1 MPQPLLDELELIEV
15 EIVTDIMLLEDDDDL
30 VGYVVE
36 TVELDT
42 TTIEMLITLDEEIEV
57 TDIFAVEVMVEVE
70 LLEEEVEIA
79 IAELEEIEELL
90 DVHIEEMVE
99 IVYGEMVELEE
110 VLEMVAQINDDVC
123 DEMVDAQCIET
134 DELEVVEDNE
144 TVKVE
149 LVDIDEMFYEDNID
163 SYQPEEHYIIVVLYD
178 VVETDEL
185 DDTHLSIGIL
195 LDMKHMEELDEMVEP
210 EQMLKCS
217 TKH

>member
-1 MPQPLLDELELIEV
+1 MPQLLLDELELIEV

-36 TVELDT
+36 AVELDT

-70 LLEEEVEIA
+70 LLEEEVEIV

-99 IVYGEMVELEE
+99 IAYGEMVELEE
-110 VLEMVAQINDDVC
+110 VLEMVVQIDDDVC

-134 DELEVVEDNE
+134 DELEVVEDSE

-149 LVDIDEMFYEDNID
+149 LGDIDEMFYEDNID
-163 SYQPEEHYIIVVLYD
+163 SY
-178 VVETDEL
+178 
-185 DDTHLSIGIL
+185 
-195 LDMKHMEELDEMVEP
+195 
-210 EQMLKCS
+210 
-217 TKH
+217 